1 MLIPRCILFLAAA
14 SCLPPPASA
23 DDDTIATDRPDFVES
38 SQVVGRG
45 RVQLETSL
53 QWERARDAGRTVRTL
68 TTPTLLRIG
77 VADTLELRAETDGRT
92 ITHAGG
98 GTPAVATAT
107 GYADTSLGMKWH
119 AADQEGWAPSLG
131 VLLHADL
138 PSGSAALRGT
148 GVRPS
153 LRIAA
158 EWELADGL
166 SFGVMPGVGTDNDE
180 RGARR
185 GYGILAATLGTDLGE
200 RLHGFVELAVPRIG
214 RANRGGTEASF
225 DTGVT
230 WLLARDMQLDVALT
244 RGLNRRTADLGIGL
258 GLSVR
263 R

>member
-1 MLIPRCILFLAAA
+1 MIPLRSLFLVLATCSLPPAA
-14 SCLPPPASA
+14 SAT
-23 DDDTIATDRPDFVES
+23 DDDTISTDRPDFVES
-38 SQVVGRG
+38 SQVVGKG
-45 RVQLETSL
+45 RLQLETSA
-53 QWERARDAGRTVRTL
+53 QWERERADGVTARTL

-77 VADTLELRAETDGRT
+77 LGDTTELRFETDGRT
-92 ITHAGG
+92 IAHAGG
-98 GTPAVATAT
+98 ATTA
-107 GYADTSLGMKWH
+107 GYADTSVGIKWH
-119 AADQEGWAPSLG
+119 TADQNGAAPSLG

-138 PSGSAALRGT
+138 ASGSEALRGS

-153 LRIAA
+153 LRLAA

-166 SFGVMPGVGTDNDE
+166 GIGIMPGVATDNDE

-185 GYGILAATLGTDLGE
+185 GYGILAATLGRVLTE
-200 RLHGFVELAVPRIG
+200 RLHGFVELAAPRIA
-214 RANRGGTEASF
+214 RANRGGTQAVF

-230 WLLARDMQLDVALT
+230 WLLTKDIQLDAAVS